1 MKWAGCLLFVASVAT
16 ALPADKK
23 AKAFSLFSVVSFPN
37 EQCQTMM
44 AGMVGVCV
52 TSDECDARTGG
63 TASGN
68 CASGFG
74 VCCLTQ
80 LEGTAAAPTVM
91 VTDSL
96 TYIQNENFPTT
107 VGSTAPVTAAAFMY
121 QIQSGTGNAQIRL
134 DFETA
139 VFEAPNAAGVCA
151 GDTLTITPSRAL
163 PAAAFTGGTCGT
175 ISGQHLILDSG
186 RRATGATITIS
197 TSATAL
203 AGRTWKILV
212 TFIPVGSADLAPPT
226 CAQYFTANGGRITSF
241 NHEVAGAQGTLLSGH
256 VYQACIRLNP
266 GFTRVAYRTNPA
278 AIAGPGAGGNAG
290 FNLRGA
296 AAAGTSSTGA
306 ACTTG
311 GDALIIP
318 SNPPTILC
326 GDRLHFGAAG
336 NTNNAPVIST
346 SDKLIV
352 VSNTGARRVTT
363 SAFDLIYAQLP

>member
-134 DFETA
+134 DFDLA
-139 VFEAPNAAGVCA
+139 VFEQPSAAGACGGGRDSV
-151 GDTLTITPSRAL
+151 TIAPL
-163 PAAAFTGGTCGT
+163 NGVFNTGLCGT
-175 ISGQHLILDSG
+175 FSGQHMFVDSG
-186 RRATGATITIS
+186 RRATGTTITIS

-212 TFIPVGSADLAPPT
+212 TFIPVGSADLAPPN
-226 CAQYFTANGGRITSF
+226 CAQYFTANAGTITSF
-241 NHEVAGAQGTLLSGH
+241 NNLVAGGQGTMLQGQLYE
-256 VYQACIRLNP
+256 VCIRRNP
-266 GFTRVAYRTNPA
+266 GFTRVTYSENPRVA
-278 AIAGPGAGGNAG
+278 DA
-290 FNLRGA
+290 FRLRGA
-296 AAAGTSSTGA
+296 PAAGKSGVGTGACLTTPEGVVIRNTAALIYCGDFLNPTTGMTNSAPVTSTGTGIIVVSDNGARAAGTS
-306 ACTTG
+306 
-311 GDALIIP
+311 
-318 SNPPTILC
+318 
-326 GDRLHFGAAG
+326 
-336 NTNNAPVIST
+336 
-346 SDKLIV
+346 
-352 VSNTGARRVTT
+352 
-363 SAFDLIYAQLP
+363 AFELNYAQIP